1 LIDYI
6 KRLNEK
12 KGDYNMFRI
21 RKSFDIPI
29 GHRLMKH
36 EGLCKNIHGH
46 NIKIDVQLSCHGL
59 DNNDMVMDFGTLK
72 SLMSQIINGL
82 DHATLVNAEDVGT
95 IEFVKSCGFESKKLF
110 IFPSD
115 PTAEYLAYWIYDQ
128 LKSKIPNKYINLDYV
143 AVWESNDSV
152 AIFDGCEKDVK

>member
-1 LIDYI
+1 
-6 KRLNEK
+6 
-12 KGDYNMFRI
+12 MFRI
-21 RKSFDIPI
+21 KKSFKVPI

-36 EGLCKNIHGH
+36 SGLCKNIHGH

-59 DNNDMVMDFGTLK
+59 DQNDMVMDFGIL
-72 SLMSQIINGL
+72 SNLIGNILIGL
-82 DHATLVNAEDVGT
+82 DHATLLNSEDTESIKYVRT
-95 IEFVKSCGFESKKLF
+95 CGFEDKKLF

-128 LKSKIPNKYINLDYV
+128 LKAKIPNKYINLDYV
-143 AVWESNDSV
+143 AVWESDDAV